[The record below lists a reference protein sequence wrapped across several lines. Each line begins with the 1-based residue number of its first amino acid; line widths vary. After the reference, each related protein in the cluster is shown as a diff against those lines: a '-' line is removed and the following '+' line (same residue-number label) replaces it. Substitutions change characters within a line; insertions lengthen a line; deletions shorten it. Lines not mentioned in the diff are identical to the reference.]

1 VQVKNSLI
9 HSQPATFGV
18 SARRS
23 FLFRLHRHLPRRLIV
38 ILDRWNVHRKAVRVL
53 QENSANWLQPEWLP
67 PYAPDLNPAGQVWNH
82 AKYADLANFIPDNL
96 ADLHSMGNGL
106 RTDQTYALI
115 RSLSMA
121 AAAPTGELLPPLTV
135 MRSMVSVM

>member
-1 VQVKNSLI
+1 
-9 HSQPATFGV
+9 
-18 SARRS
+18 
-23 FLFRLHRHLPRRLIV
+23 
-38 ILDRWNVHRKAVRVL
+38 
-53 QENSANWLQPEWLP
+53 LP
-67 PYAPDLNPAGQVWNH
+67 PYAPDLNPAEEVWNH
-82 AKYADLANFIPDNL
+82 AKYADPANFIPDNL
-96 ADLHSMGNGL
+96 ADLDGLGNGL